1 MTIFKR
7 TIAVL
12 GLVTCTAFAKDVS
25 VQSTGSGLTKEV
37 AIEAALTQAIRQVK
51 GVDID
56 SQSVRKSSQIKV
68 NGEKVSG
75 VAVDSITA
83 MQTSGQVKSYQILEE
98 HCDTECQV
106 TLQVVIPVYSSPG
119 LSVDKRR
126 KLAVAPFSGEY
137 GWEFSQN
144 LQAALVQ
151 SRRFAVLDR
160 QHSEEY
166 EREKAL
172 LLSGDTAL
180 GEKMRLGQVL
190 GLDYLIVG
198 EVTHFDNSREER
210 VSLTG
215 ETEFIED
222 MGTEV
227 SYKVINLATRQ
238 VKWQDTSHTDYMPY
252 TNESARK
259 VAIEITS
266 AIYPLKIV
274 SNNASSIVLNQG
286 GKNIERG
293 GLYDVFKLGKKLI
306 DPYSHE
312 SLGREEIYVGQI
324 EVVKVTT
331 KTSYAHVVDG
341 DYKAMKVGSIAR
353 PSGMRELDE
362 IADEPSQAQSTV
374 ETPSSGGVV
383 LPTVPHKVVTP
394 EGGGVILPH

>member
-1 MTIFKR
+1 MKIFKS
-7 TIAVL
+7 VL
-12 GLVTCTAFAKDVS
+12 VGLSLVVCTAFAKDVS
-25 VQSTGSGLTKEV
+25 VQATGSGLTKEV

-56 SQSVRKSSQIKV
+56 SQSVRQSSQVKV

-75 VAVDSITA
+75 VAIDSITA

-98 HCDTECQV
+98 HCDAECQV
-106 TLQVVIPVYSSPG
+106 TLKVVIPVYSSPG

-126 KLAVAPFSGEY
+126 KLAVAPFHGEY

-198 EVTHFDNSREER
+198 EVTHFDHSREEQ

-222 MGTEV
+222 MGTDV
-227 SYKVINLATRQ
+227 SYKIINLATRQ
-238 VKWQDTSHTDYMPY
+238 VKWQDTSHTDNMPY
-252 TNESARK
+252 ADESARK

-293 GLYDVFKLGKKLI
+293 ALYDVFKLGKKLV

-324 EVVKVTT
+324 EIVKVTT
-331 KTSYAHVVDG
+331 KTSYAHVVNG
-341 DYKAMKVGSIAR
+341 DHNMMKVGSIAR
-353 PSGMRELDE
+353 PSAMSERDD
-362 IADEPSQAQSTV
+362 IVDEPSDMQSTV
-374 ETPSSGGVV
+374 ETSNAGGVV
-383 LPTVPHKVVTP
+383 LPMATHQVVTP
-394 EGGGVILPH
+394 KEGGVILPH